1 MRIIHPSDFMHETDA
16 QTLEQL
22 KSIPGFSALLKAFM
36 QVWNEQLEHVLNMS
50 GKILLGPD
58 QLPEIYDLLPPIAE
72 SFGIEVP
79 QLFLQWSAQPN
90 AYTYGDTKPYINIT
104 TTLINTAPRD
114 VLTAI
119 LAHECA
125 HIACSHVLYHSM
137 GRLLLNNIIE
147 FPGLDLL
154 SLPLKMALLAWQ
166 RASEFSCD
174 RAAAL
179 YMGGDD
185 EMIRAMM
192 LLAGGVPNTQSK
204 LNMDA
209 YIRQAE
215 AYYELSDESN
225 LNKMMKFLVTVSED
239 HPLLAVRAH
248 EIKKWCAGED
258 FQSILRRSEV
268 QEALPGSGV
277 CPGCGGA
284 TQADW
289 LFCKACGQKLQ

>member
-1 MRIIHPSDFMHETDA
+1 MHETDA

-22 KSIPGFSALLKAFM
+22 KEIPGFSALLKAFM

-50 GKILLGPD
+50 GKILLGPN

-79 QLFLQWSAQPN
+79 QLYLQWSAQPN
-90 AYTYGDTKPYINIT
+90 AYTYGDSRPYINIT
-104 TTLINTAPRD
+104 TTLLNTAPRD

-137 GRLLLNNIIE
+137 GRLLLGNVIE

-179 YMGGDD
+179 YMGGDE

-204 LNMDA
+204 LNMDE
-209 YIRQAE
+209 YIRQA
-215 AYYELSDESN
+215 AAFYELSDESGM
-225 LNKMMKFLVTVSED
+225 NKLMKFLVTVDED

-248 EIKKWCAGED
+248 EIRQWCAGED
-258 FQSILRRSEV
+258 FKNILRRSEV
-268 QEALPGSGV
+268 REALPGSGV

-289 LFCKACGQKLQ
+289 LFCKACGRKLNG